1 MDCFASDSV
10 IYFTSVKRT
19 LLDPLTISA
28 RSAASCWLQGLEIEE
43 IINMRKITRRSF
55 LTAAVACGAAAA
67 LSACGGSSSA
77 SSVAAS
83 STVASASVAAAANGE
98 KFTVGICQLVQHAAL
113 DAATQGFE
121 DALTASFGENVT
133 FDFQNAQGDSATC
146 ATIANGFVS
155 SGVALIMAN
164 ATPALQAAQAATNTI
179 PILGTSVTEYGV
191 ALGLDNFSGTVG
203 GNVSGTSDL
212 APLDQQADMIVEWM
226 PEVKKVGLLYCSA
239 EANSQYQVDEV
250 QKYLEA
256 KGVTA
261 TQYAFSD
268 SNDLSSVCQKAA
280 DENDALYVPTDNTVA
295 ANTGIVDGVCRPAKK
310 PVFAGEEGICSGCGV
325 ATLSISYYDLG
336 YTTGEMAVKILNGES
351 DISTMPIE
359 YTDVTKKYNK
369 AICDDLGLTVPEG
382 YVEIEA

>member
-1 MDCFASDSV
+1 
-10 IYFTSVKRT
+10 
-19 LLDPLTISA
+19 
-28 RSAASCWLQGLEIEE
+28 
-43 IINMRKITRRSF
+43 MRKITRRSF
-55 LTAAVACGAAAA
+55 LAAAAACGAAAA
-67 LSACGGSSSA
+67 LTACGGSSA
-77 SSVAAS
+77 SSAAAS
-83 STVASASVAAAANGE
+83 STASSAAASAAGSTAAGE
-98 KFTVGICQLVQHAAL
+98 SYTVGICQLVQHAAL

-121 DALTASFGENVT
+121 DAMTAAFGENVT

-146 ATIANGFVS
+146 ATITNGFVS
-155 SGVALIMAN
+155 SGVDLIMAN

-179 PILGTSVTEYGV
+179 PVLGTSVTEYGV
-191 ALGLDNFSGTVG
+191 ALGLTDFDGTVG
-203 GNVSGTSDL
+203 GNISGTSDL

-226 PEVKKVGLLYCSA
+226 PDAKKVGLLYCSA

-250 QKYLEA
+250 QKYLEE
-256 KGVTA
+256 KGITA

-295 ANTGIVDGVCRPAKK
+295 ANTGIVDGICRPAKK
-310 PVFAGEEGICSGCGV
+310 PVFAGEEGICAGCGV

-336 YTTGEMAVKILNGES
+336 YTTGEMAVKILNGEA

-369 AICDDLGLTVPEG
+369 AVCDDLGLTVPEG
-382 YVEIEA
+382 YEEIEA

>member
-1 MDCFASDSV
+1 MDCFACDSV
-10 IYFTSVKRT
+10 LYFTSVKRT
-19 LLDPLTISA
+19 LIDPLTISA

-77 SSVAAS
+77 SSAAAS
-83 STVASASVAAAANGE
+83 STVASASVAAASNGE

-295 ANTGIVDGVCRPAKK
+295 ANTGIVDGICRPAKK

>member
-1 MDCFASDSV
+1 
-10 IYFTSVKRT
+10 
-19 LLDPLTISA
+19 
-28 RSAASCWLQGLEIEE
+28 
-43 IINMRKITRRSF
+43 MRKITRRSF
-55 LTAAVACGAAAA
+55 LAAAAVCGAAAA
-67 LSACGGSSSA
+67 LTACGGSSASSAAA
-77 SSVAAS
+77 SSVASSAAAS
-83 STVASASVAAAANGE
+83 SAAAGSAAASGDSY
-98 KFTVGICQLVQHAAL
+98 TVGICQLVQHAAL

-121 DALTASFGENVT
+121 DALTAEFGENVK

-155 SGVALIMAN
+155 AGVDLIMAN
-164 ATPALQAAQAATNTI
+164 ATPALQAAQSATNEI
-179 PILGTSVTEYGV
+179 PVLGTSVTEYGV
-191 ALGLDNFSGTVG
+191 ALGLSDFSGTVG
-203 GNVSGTSDL
+203 GNISGTSDL

-226 PEVKKVGLLYCSA
+226 PEAKKVGLLYCSA

-295 ANTGIVDGVCRPAKK
+295 ANTGIVDGICRPAKK
-310 PVFAGEEGICSGCGV
+310 PVFAGEEGICAGCGV

-336 YTTGEMAVKILNGES
+336 YTTGEMAVKILKGEA

-369 AICDDLGLTVPEG
+369 AVCDDLGLTAPEG
-382 YVEIEA
+382 YEAIEA